1 MIYKLE
7 LKSSHDVVDT
17 IDVSNVDSI
26 FQGKPTDPDILTVVM
41 KDGKKLYCD
50 EVCPMQESVS
60 DDLEMAAKNH
70 AVERFRT
77 TRNGFLADKCKWSFI
92 AGAKW
97 KEQQM
102 MSRAVDFTIVD
113 NNDVSTEISTFPY
126 VSLGR
131 EGDEVK
137 LIVIK
142 QE

>member
-1 MIYKLE
+1 MTDKEKLE
-7 LKSSHDVVDT
+7 AIKAEIHRLVDVRGYSKEMAND
-17 IDVSNVDSI
+17 I
-26 FQGKPTDPDILTVVM
+26 FAFMNSLPSEP
-41 KDGKKLYCD
+41 
-50 EVCPMQESVS
+50 VS
-60 DDLEMAAKNH
+60 DDLEEAAKNH

-77 TRNGFLADKCKWSFI
+77 TRDEFLAKKCKWSFI
-92 AGAKW
+92 IGAKW